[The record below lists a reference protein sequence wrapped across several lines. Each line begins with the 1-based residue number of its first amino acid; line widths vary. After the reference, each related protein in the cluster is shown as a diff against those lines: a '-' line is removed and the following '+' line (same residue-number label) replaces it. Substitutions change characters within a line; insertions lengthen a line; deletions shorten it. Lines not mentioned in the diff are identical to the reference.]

1 MDNKRFESLEQRIKM
16 LEFKVQLLSERTN
29 TSEILLEYD
38 ISKEQY
44 DKIMDLMDEIRSD
57 LSNNNEVNNSIFE
70 NKIYKIIGK
79 DGDYHFCE
87 AIAKAFMEDNR
98 WEEIF
103 PALYG
108 KFPKYK
114 YYMEKQKKGE

>member
-1 MDNKRFESLEQRIKM
+1 MENQKFSKLEQRVNM
-16 LEFKVQLLSERTN
+16 LEFKVQLLSEKTN

-38 ISKEQY
+38 ISKDQY
-44 DKIMDLMDEIRSD
+44 NKIMDLMDEIRKNLSD
-57 LSNNNEVNNSIFE
+57 GNKVTSSIFE
-70 NKIYKIIGK
+70 NKIYEIIGK

-98 WEEIF
+98 WEEVF
-103 PALYG
+103 STLYG
-108 KFPKYK
+108 NLPKYK

>member
-1 MDNKRFESLEQRIKM
+1 MDNQRFENLEQRIEM
-16 LEFKVQLLSERTN
+16 LEFKVKLLSERTN
-29 TSEILLEYD
+29 TSQILLEYN

-44 DKIMDLMDEIRSD
+44 IKIMDLMDDIRFD
-57 LSNNNEVNNSIFE
+57 LLNKNNVNNSVFE
-70 NKIYKIIGK
+70 SKIYEIIGK

-98 WEEIF
+98 WEEVF

-108 KFPKYK
+108 KLPKYK
-114 YYMEKQKKGE
+114 YYMENQKKGE